1 MIKQLLK
8 SLTLNPKKL
17 FLIDG
22 LGAVISTFLLGVVL
36 GNFESIIGIPPSTL
50 YLFAVL
56 PIFFAVYDFY
66 CYQKTDNSLKPFLR
80 GIAILNLL
88 YCCLS
93 IGVAFY
99 HYKTITSIGW
109 IYILVEVS
117 IIIILSIVELTI
129 AKRLPKKLNTKKTRT
144 K

>member
-8 SLTLNPKKL
+8 SLTLTPKKL

-36 GNFESIIGIPPSTL
+36 VNFESIIGIPPSTL
-50 YLFAVL
+50 YLLAVL
-56 PIFFAVYDFY
+56 PIFFTIYDFY
-66 CYQKTDNSLKPFLR
+66 SYQKTYNELKPFLK

-99 HYKTITSIGW
+99 HFKTITSIGW
-109 IYILVEVS
+109 GYILVEVS

-129 AKRLPKKLNTKKTRT
+129 AKRLTKN
-144 K
+144 

>member
-22 LGAVISTFLLGVVL
+22 LGAVLSAFLLGVILVNL
-36 GNFESIIGIPPSTL
+36 ESIIGIAPSTL
-50 YLFAVL
+50 YLLAVL

-66 CYQKTDNSLKPFLR
+66 SYQKIHNELKPFLK

-93 IGVAFY
+93 IGAAFY

-117 IIIILSIVELTI
+117 IIIILSIIELTI
-129 AKRLPKKLNTKKTRT
+129 AKRFTKN
-144 K
+144 

>member
-1 MIKQLLK
+1 MIKKLLK
-8 SLTLNPKKL
+8 NIPKKPKKL

-22 LGAVISTFLLGVVL
+22 LGAILSAFLLGVVL
-36 GNFESIIGIPPSTL
+36 VNFESIIGIPPSTL
-50 YLFAVL
+50 YLLAVL

-99 HYKTITSIGW
+99 HFKTITSIGW
-109 IYILVEVS
+109 GYILVEVS

-129 AKRLPKKLNTKKTRT
+129 AKRLTKN
-144 K
+144 